1 MSNHKIL
8 TPRKSL
14 NKAFLK
20 VKPYRESIENFKI
33 NMIQLIERADNEKR
47 EEHNKIVLIDF
58 LKKTYYDPNHY
69 INTKESSDLV
79 VHNGKNADS
88 SVGVIIETKKAS
100 NKAEMLS
107 TKKLNTKALQELL
120 LYYLRERVHQNNKEL
135 KHLIATNINEWFIF
149 DAQLFEILF
158 YNNKPLVNQFKEF
171 EDGRLSGNTTD
182 FFYKEIANPFIEKVL
197 GQLNYTH
204 FDLNEYKKPLLNN
217 DEKDDNKLIVLFK
230 LLSPEHLL
238 KLRFKND
245 SNSLD
250 SKFYKE
256 LLHIIGLTDEKQGGK
271 RVIGRK
277 KESERNAG
285 TLLENT
291 IIQLD
296 SLDKIYRLEKPN
308 QYGKTN
314 QDRLFNVGLQ
324 LCITWI
330 NRILF
335 LKLMEAQLINYHKG
349 DDSYAFLNYKK
360 IKNFDD
366 LNSLFFQVLAKKN
379 NDRSEEIQNSFQKV
393 PYLNSSLFEPND
405 LEHNTLFISN
415 LRDEK
420 EIPLHPNTVLKNSN
434 GKKRSGKL
442 NTLEYLF
449 AFLEAYDFSSE
460 GAEEI
465 QEDNKTLINASVLGL
480 IFEKINGYKDGSFFT
495 PGFITMYMCRESIRR
510 SVIQKFNDSKSWDCK
525 NFDELYDKIEDRNEA
540 NTIINS
546 LKICD
551 PAVGSG
557 HFLVSALNEII
568 AVKNDLKILQ
578 DREGKRLKEYHFEVI
593 NDELVITDDD
603 SELFE
608 YSIKNKESQRVQEA
622 LFHEKQTII
631 ENCLFGVD
639 INPNSVKICRLRLWI
654 ELLKNAYYKSETE
667 LETLPNIDINI
678 KCGNSLVSRFDLDVS
693 ISKILKNKKWNVD
706 TYKAAVKSYQNA
718 KTKEEKRDFERL
730 IEIIKGDFRTDIAKY
745 SDRDVRDLQKE
756 NEKLYVRY
764 QSKQLFDSKLSKK
777 QLKDK
782 KELEENINSL
792 TQKIKEKQNN
802 PIFSNAFEWRF
813 EFPEVLNDKGDYLGF
828 DVVIGNPPYIRQEE
842 LKEFKNYFKSTFP
855 TYSGTADIY
864 VFFIEKGYSILKKN
878 GEFTYIM
885 PNKFMQ
891 AGYGRNARKFLLEH
905 NIVEFLN
912 FGDLQVF
919 EEATTY
925 PCILFAQKSN
935 PNKDLKVINIDTLKF
950 PDGFQ
955 VYIDT
960 HRNVINQNSLNN
972 ETWIISNSEDQDLLE
987 KIKSISKP
995 LNEFLTG
1002 VANYGIKTGLSSAFF
1017 INEKT
1022 RNQIKEVD
1030 PNSIKLIKPM
1040 LRGRDITPWYSKS
1053 ENSYLIGTF
1062 PSLRLN
1068 IDDFTGIKN
1077 HLKSFGIKRLEQSGE
1092 NGSRKK
1098 TSGKWF
1104 ETQDS
1109 IAYWKEFERPKI
1121 MYQRFQIK
1129 PCFIYDEE
1137 GQYCNDS
1144 VWIIPT
1150 DDKVLLGILN
1160 SKLGWW
1166 LISKYCTAIQNGY
1179 QLIWKYFSQ
1188 VPIATANESQKIKI
1202 TDKVNEII
1210 SEKKENPHLDLS
1222 ELEAEI
1228 DQLVYQLY
1236 GLTDEEVKI
1245 VEGR

>member
-1 MSNHKIL
+1 
-8 TPRKSL
+8 
-14 NKAFLK
+14 
-20 VKPYRESIENFKI
+20 
-33 NMIQLIERADNEKR
+33 
-47 EEHNKIVLIDF
+47 
-58 LKKTYYDPNHY
+58 
-69 INTKESSDLV
+69 
-79 VHNGKNADS
+79 
-88 SVGVIIETKKAS
+88 
-100 NKAEMLS
+100 
-107 TKKLNTKALQELL
+107 
-120 LYYLRERVHQNNKEL
+120 
-135 KHLIATNINEWFIF
+135 
-149 DAQLFEILF
+149 
-158 YNNKPLVNQFKEF
+158 
-171 EDGRLSGNTTD
+171 
-182 FFYKEIANPFIEKVL
+182 
-197 GQLNYTH
+197 
-204 FDLNEYKKPLLNN
+204 
-217 DEKDDNKLIVLFK
+217 
-230 LLSPEHLL
+230 
-238 KLRFKND
+238 
-245 SNSLD
+245 
-250 SKFYKE
+250 
-256 LLHIIGLTDEKQGGK
+256 
-271 RVIGRK
+271 
-277 KESERNAG
+277 
-285 TLLENT
+285 
-291 IIQLD
+291 
-296 SLDKIYRLEKPN
+296 
-308 QYGKTN
+308 
-314 QDRLFNVGLQ
+314 
-324 LCITWI
+324 
-330 NRILF
+330 
-335 LKLMEAQLINYHKG
+335 
-349 DDSYAFLNYKK
+349 
-360 IKNFDD
+360 
-366 LNSLFFQVLAKKN
+366 
-379 NDRSEEIQNSFQKV
+379 
-393 PYLNSSLFEPND
+393 
-405 LEHNTLFISN
+405 
-415 LRDEK
+415 
-420 EIPLHPNTVLKNSN
+420 
-434 GKKRSGKL
+434 
-442 NTLEYLF
+442 
-449 AFLEAYDFSSE
+449 
-460 GAEEI
+460 
-465 QEDNKTLINASVLGL
+465 
-480 IFEKINGYKDGSFFT
+480 
-495 PGFITMYMCRESIRR
+495 
-510 SVIQKFNDSKSWDCK
+510 
-525 NFDELYDKIEDRNEA
+525 
-540 NTIINS
+540 
-546 LKICD
+546 
-551 PAVGSG
+551 
-557 HFLVSALNEII
+557 
-568 AVKNDLKILQ
+568 
-578 DREGKRLKEYHFEVI
+578 
-593 NDELVITDDD
+593 
-603 SELFE
+603 
-608 YSIKNKESQRVQEA
+608 
-622 LFHEKQTII
+622 
-631 ENCLFGVD
+631 
-639 INPNSVKICRLRLWI
+639 
-654 ELLKNAYYKSETE
+654 
-667 LETLPNIDINI
+667 
-678 KCGNSLVSRFDLDVS
+678 LDVS